1 MFLNSLNMFQIKIKF
16 RILILSFL
24 FLAYPLY
31 PQEKDFRLIFST
43 NLLQNMK
50 AEDAI
55 ATTKIL
61 AQNIQRK
68 MKLEEEIKIEICN
81 GVDEITESIK
91 KPFDFIL
98 ATTVETE
105 ILKKKNKLDFTFV
118 NETNGSVGFEFYLIT
133 NKKQNFN
140 DIKSLKDGSIIIL
153 SKSNFNT
160 ASVWLDKLLR
170 DANLSVKEKFFKD
183 IKYDYKATNV
193 VLPVYF
199 NKTTAAIV
207 SRPALELLFELN
219 PQLKKSL
226 NIINKSSPILF
237 GIISF
242 DGRSKDKKRKDFICD
257 ILSSL
262 HEDNYGKQLLDLFMV
277 DKMIP
282 FKDEYWQKYLDL
294 YK

>member
-1 MFLNSLNMFQIKIKF
+1 
-16 RILILSFL
+16 
-24 FLAYPLY
+24 
-31 PQEKDFRLIFST
+31 
-43 NLLQNMK
+43 MK

-170 DANLSVKEKFFKD
+170 DANLSVKEKFLR
-183 IKYDYKATNV
+183 I
-193 VLPVYF
+193 
-199 NKTTAAIV
+199 
-207 SRPALELLFELN
+207 
-219 PQLKKSL
+219 
-226 NIINKSSPILF
+226 
-237 GIISF
+237 
-242 DGRSKDKKRKDFICD
+242 
-257 ILSSL
+257 
-262 HEDNYGKQLLDLFMV
+262 
-277 DKMIP
+277 
-282 FKDEYWQKYLDL
+282 
-294 YK
+294 

>member
-81 GVDEITESIK
+81 GVDEISESIK

-153 SKSNFNT
+153 
-160 ASVWLDKLLR
+160 
-170 DANLSVKEKFFKD
+170 
-183 IKYDYKATNV
+183 
-193 VLPVYF
+193 
-199 NKTTAAIV
+199 
-207 SRPALELLFELN
+207 
-219 PQLKKSL
+219 
-226 NIINKSSPILF
+226 
-237 GIISF
+237 
-242 DGRSKDKKRKDFICD
+242 
-257 ILSSL
+257 
-262 HEDNYGKQLLDLFMV
+262 
-277 DKMIP
+277 
-282 FKDEYWQKYLDL
+282 
-294 YK
+294 

>member
-1 MFLNSLNMFQIKIKF
+1 
-16 RILILSFL
+16 
-24 FLAYPLY
+24 
-31 PQEKDFRLIFST
+31 
-43 NLLQNMK
+43 MK
-50 AEDAI
+50 TEDAI

-81 GVDEITESIK
+81 GVDEISESIK

-105 ILKKKNKLDFTFV
+105 ILMKKNKLELTFV
-118 NETNGSVGFEFYLIT
+118 NETNSSVGFEFYLIT
-133 NKKQNFN
+133 KKEQNFN
-140 DIKSLKDGSIIIL
+140 DLKSLKDGSIIIL
-153 SKSNFNT
+153 SKSNYNS

-170 DANLSVKEKFFKD
+170 DAKLSVKETFFKD
-183 IKYDYKATNV
+183 VNYDYKATNV

-219 PQLKKSL
+219 PQLRKSL
-226 NIINKSSPILF
+226 NIISKSGPILF
-237 GIISF
+237 GVISF
-242 DGRSKDKKRKDFICD
+242 DGRSKDRKRKDFMCE

-262 HEDNYGKQLLDLFMV
+262 HEDSYGKQLLDLFMV
-277 DKMIP
+277 DKMLP
-282 FKDEYWQKYLDL
+282 FKDEYWQNYLNL

>member
-1 MFLNSLNMFQIKIKF
+1 MFLNLQNIFWIKKSF
-16 RILILSFL
+16 TILIVSFL
-24 FLAYPLY
+24 FNAYQLY

-50 AEDAI
+50 TEDAI

-81 GVDEITESIK
+81 SVDEISESIK
-91 KPFDFIL
+91 TPFDFIL

-105 ILKKKNKLDFTFV
+105 ILMRNNKLELTFV
-118 NETNGSVGFEFYLIT
+118 NETNSSVGFEFYLIT
-133 NKKQNFN
+133 KREQNFN
-140 DIKSLKDGSIIIL
+140 DLKSLKDESIIIL
-153 SKSNFNT
+153 SKSNYNS

-170 DANLSVKEKFFKD
+170 DSKLSVKETFFKAVN
-183 IKYDYKATNV
+183 YDYKATNV

-226 NIINKSSPILF
+226 NIINKSGPILF
-237 GIISF
+237 GVISF
-242 DGRSKDKKRKDFICD
+242 DGRSKDRKRKDFMCE

-262 HEDNYGKQLLDLFMV
+262 HEDSYGKQLLDLFMV
-277 DKMIP
+277 DKMLP
-282 FKDEYWQKYLDL
+282 FKDEYWQNYLNL